1 MIRTV
6 KIVGAGLIGTSVGL
20 RLKSAG
26 LSVEITDKD
35 QSAMKLAQDLIK
47 SGPIIEPDL
56 IVVAV
61 PAKVNSE
68 VVIQQLKAN
77 PNSRVCDLASIKS
90 DLLLEVAKFSE
101 LRKNFF
107 SLHPMAGREFSGA
120 ENSRADLFDGRAW
133 IAITDSFQNSESKDL
148 AQQLVD
154 LCGGSLYWLT
164 SAEHDQVVAR
174 ISHLP
179 QILSSA
185 LASQMLKINEENLNL
200 AGQGLRDLTRLA
212 SADSGLWSQILLEN
226 QREIKPALLE
236 MIQKLQQLLNNLDA
250 RDINSIE
257 KFIKDGNLGKSKIP
271 GKHGAKNRDY
281 SFLPI
286 VIDDKPGELAR
297 IFNECAKIS
306 VNIEDLTIE
315 HSPGQE
321 TGLITLALSAKDCQ
335 ALSSHLQSLQFKVHP
350 IKNR

>member
-1 MIRTV
+1 
-6 KIVGAGLIGTSVGL
+6 VGL

-35 QSAMKLAQDLIK
+35 QSSMKLAQDLIK

-133 IAITDSFQNSESKDL
+133 IAITDSFQNSESKDS

-212 SADSGLWSQILLEN
+212 SADTGLWSQILLEN

-321 TGLITLALSAKDCQ
+321 TGLITLALSANDCQ